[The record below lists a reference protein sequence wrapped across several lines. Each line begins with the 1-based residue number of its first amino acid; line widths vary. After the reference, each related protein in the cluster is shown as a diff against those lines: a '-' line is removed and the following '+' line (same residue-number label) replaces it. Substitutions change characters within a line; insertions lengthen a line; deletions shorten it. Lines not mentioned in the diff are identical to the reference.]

1 MYLSAIVLVPEGFDS
16 HPDAH
21 YPLIIFHDHFVSDF
35 SDFPRNGAGSQFEAG
50 LLRSF
55 PPSRIQPHHAARG
68 IQKLTTIRMR

>member
-35 SDFPRNGAGSQFEAG
+35 SDFRETAPDLNLKPDYSDRFHLAGYNRIMQQEAY
-50 LLRSF
+50 
-55 PPSRIQPHHAARG
+55 
-68 IQKLTTIRMR
+68 KN